1 MAELLESFQRVLVPI
16 DFVEADPDSE
26 APFVVEV
33 EGHEIAFSNATI
45 KAARTGASLAAATGG
60 TLRLVHATPPMQTN
74 AIYAGPLSVPSKI
87 IAEIHDRSK
96 EISEGALAMLVQA
109 QLPGAVPETV
119 VVPSHPLDLVLEQ
132 ARTWPAD
139 IIVMAASGRNRVSRF
154 FVGST
159 ADRVIRQSA
168 CPVLVVP
175 ADARA

>member
-33 EGHEIAFSNATI
+33 DGREIAFSDSTI
-45 KAARTGASLAAATGG
+45 KAARTGASLAVATGG

-96 EISEGALAMLVQA
+96 EISEGALTLLVEA
-109 QLPGAVPETV
+109 QLPGLEPEIV
-119 VVPSHPLDLVLEQ
+119 VEPSHPLDLVLEQ

-139 IIVMAASGRNRVSRF
+139 IVVMAASGRSRVSRF

-159 ADRVIRQSA
+159 ADRVIRQCA

-175 ADARA
+175 ADSRN